1 MSEHP
6 HSQHRSHSRRRRHRE
21 DHREGH
27 RSSAD
32 ASNRSQKEGA
42 SHTRSSR
49 HHQRHSKGKKGHRLF
64 RRLLRNPL
72 IPLAVIVCLIAFALM
87 KSDIEQPTDAEK
99 MQMRPIHEGFDDAKG
114 ALQALQLMDAKRLIE
129 AAQAIQGLEM
139 PPIRLSTLM
148 GNVRLDTSEAR
159 QTLRSVIYNWI
170 FDQDSGVGGTVF
182 PSKDTP
188 TSVLD
193 FIASFEQY
201 RSSSAT
207 VATPHAKDRE
217 LATLFKRVSIEKQIR
232 MMEQPTQAP
241 LGSETP
247 APDPGYA
254 PPVEA
259 P

>member
-1 MSEHP
+1 
-6 HSQHRSHSRRRRHRE
+6 
-21 DHREGH
+21 
-27 RSSAD
+27 
-32 ASNRSQKEGA
+32 
-42 SHTRSSR
+42 
-49 HHQRHSKGKKGHRLF
+49 
-64 RRLLRNPL
+64 
-72 IPLAVIVCLIAFALM
+72 M

-188 TSVLD
+188 NSVLD

-232 MMEQPTQAP
+232 MMDQPTQAP

>member
-6 HSQHRSHSRRRRHRE
+6 HSQHRSYSRRRRHRE

-72 IPLAVIVCLIAFALM
+72 IPLAVIVAIIAFALV
-87 KSDIEQPTDAEK
+87 KSDIEQSTDTEK
-99 MQMRPIHEGFDDAKG
+99 MQIRQDREGFSDAKS

-129 AAQAIQGLEM
+129 AAQALQGLEM

-170 FDQDSGVGGTVF
+170 FSQDSAERGTVF

-201 RSSSAT
+201 RRSSPA

-232 MMEQPTQAP
+232 MMDQPTQAP

-247 APDPGYA
+247 APDPGYV

>member
-1 MSEHP
+1 MSEHT
-6 HSQHRSHSRRRRHRE
+6 HSQHRSHSRSRRHQE
-21 DHREGH
+21 DQREGH

-32 ASNRSQKEGA
+32 ASNESKKKGA
-42 SHTRSSR
+42 SRARSSR
-49 HHQRHSKGKKGHRLF
+49 HHQQHTKKGEGHRLF

-72 IPLAVIVCLIAFALM
+72 IPLAVIVCVIAFTLI
-87 KSDIEQPTDAEK
+87 KSDLDQPVETEK
-99 MQMRPIHEGFDDAKG
+99 MQMRQSHEGFSDAKG
-114 ALQALQLMDAKRLIE
+114 ALQALQLMDAKRFVE
-129 AAQAIQGLEM
+129 AAQAIQGLGM
-139 PPIRLSTLM
+139 PPIRLSNLM
-148 GNVRLDTSEAR
+148 GSVRLNTSEAR

-170 FDQDSGVGGTVF
+170 LGQDSEMREIVF

-201 RSSSAT
+201 RRSSAA

-232 MMEQPTQAP
+232 IMEQPTHAP
-241 LGSETP
+241 
-247 APDPGYA
+247 PDSKASYA